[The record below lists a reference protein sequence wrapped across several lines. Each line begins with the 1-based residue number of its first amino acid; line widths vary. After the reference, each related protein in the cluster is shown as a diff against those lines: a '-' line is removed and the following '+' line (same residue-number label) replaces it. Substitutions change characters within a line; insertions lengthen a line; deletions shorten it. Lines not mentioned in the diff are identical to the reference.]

1 MKTTKKETNRDFSI
15 IFKEIEKF
23 HQKDSSINDNIVN
36 EEDLQQDES
45 IRTFGEICREINST
59 EESNSTV
66 FMTFS

>member
-1 MKTTKKETNRDFSI
+1 MEPIKKEKNRDFSI
-15 IFKEIEKF
+15 IFKEVEKF

-45 IRTFGEICREINST
+45 IRAFGEICREINSI
-59 EESNSTV
+59 ENNSTV

>member
-1 MKTTKKETNRDFSI
+1 METEKKEVKRDFTI

-23 HQKDSSINDNIVN
+23 HQEDSSIKDNIVN

-45 IRTFGEICREINST
+45 IRAFGEICREINSS
-59 EESNSTV
+59 ESNSAV